1 MKLIIDIEPRY
12 CKNMRSDV
20 RELYYEAINRIIEA
34 VSNGKPYEDNPQG
47 DLISRNA
54 LKKSFAETTY
64 IRFTADMGQG
74 GYEMFSE
81 KEIEKIIDRAPIV
94 TPEITVEQAIAKI
107 QETDLL
113 FKHNKMLKEW
123 ADIRCAYCN
132 KMSDSQAE
140 RKTD

>member
-1 MKLIIDIEPRY
+1 MKLIIDIDPRY
-12 CKNMRSDV
+12 CKDMRSEV
-20 RELYYEAINRIIEA
+20 KELYYEAINRIIEA
-34 VSNGKPYEDNPQG
+34 VSNGKPYEDKPQG
-47 DLISRNA
+47 DLISRDA

-81 KEIEKIIDRAPIV
+81 KEIEDIINKAPTV

-113 FKHNKMLKEW
+113 SKHDKILKEW
-123 ADIRCAYCN
+123 ADLKCVYCN
-132 KMSDSQAE
+132 KRIKQ
-140 RKTD
+140 